1 MLEEGRTTARI
12 KALLEDIFR
21 PADLFSLESVQLNA
35 TDDMAKEV
43 KNLNYGYN
51 NDVSYESSH
60 RGISPFAV
68 IGVSMATASRRRR
81 QADRY
86 TRTNNLT
93 LTEVSMADTNPD
105 PIPTEYHGMV
115 NLLRRYTMFLHHLV
129 GDRSGHYVEVRRIA
143 AELNSHQH
151 IFEALDPRQIASILW
166 QIFMDARRFF
176 SAGID
181 VRGNLPQSLLR
192 TTYNEVAAGIVQ
204 AHLNVPYAEL
214 LGQDSG
220 ESSYS
225 PDTGAAGNRAPTE
238 TRTFRH
244 VPTAIKT
251 ILRGARSKYPALTMA
266 ELMAAHTPPL
276 QYAQVKLGPNGS
288 CLDFLCFGSCK
299 SSRCSYKHAA
309 NASIATARAE
319 AIAPKL
325 GAAFT
330 AYDASQA

>member
-1 MLEEGRTTARI
+1 
-12 KALLEDIFR
+12 
-21 PADLFSLESVQLNA
+21 
-35 TDDMAKEV
+35 
-43 KNLNYGYN
+43 
-51 NDVSYESSH
+51 
-60 RGISPFAV
+60 
-68 IGVSMATASRRRR
+68 
-81 QADRY
+81 
-86 TRTNNLT
+86 
-93 LTEVSMADTNPD
+93 
-105 PIPTEYHGMV
+105 
-115 NLLRRYTMFLHHLV
+115 
-129 GDRSGHYVEVRRIA
+129 
-143 AELNSHQH
+143 
-151 IFEALDPRQIASILW
+151 
-166 QIFMDARRFF
+166 
-176 SAGID
+176 
-181 VRGNLPQSLLR
+181 
-192 TTYNEVAAGIVQ
+192 
-204 AHLNVPYAEL
+204 VPYAEL